1 MFMNKII
8 ARICNKLKDS
18 RADKESVRGSDI
30 LNKLRILR
38 RLLLGVVVPVLILST
53 TYSSVFFMKGEL
65 LWGSVYGFIMMFS
78 GWCVFRLYTCGWRD
92 SNSDQ

>member
-8 ARICNKLKDS
+8 DRICNKLKDS
-18 RADKESVRGSDI
+18 RADKESVRGSGI

-65 LWGSVYGFIMMFS
+65 LWGSVYGFIMMLS

-92 SNSDQ
+92 VK